1 MNFRHI
7 ICFAFLA
14 VSTIASAQKYKNVSA
29 STVTKDW
36 QGVTFSSTI
45 ALQENLS
52 KSTSFSF
59 MTKILKNEA
68 LAGQLS
74 KEEMVT
80 IFVVNDAS
88 FMALDEDT
96 RNALLN
102 DTQRVA
108 KLVKFHTVPG
118 RLDKNSIEK
127 AISLNGGTAYF
138 LTLDDK
144 KLLASKKGDVLY
156 ISDGKGNSATIKDT
170 NFYHKNGFFHM
181 VEGFAFDTEIL
192 KE

>member
-7 ICFAFLA
+7 ICIAFLA
-14 VSTIASAQKYKNVSA
+14 ISTIASAQKYKSVSA

-45 ALQENLS
+45 SLQENLA

-59 MTKILKNEA
+59 MTEILKNEA
-68 LAGQLS
+68 LAAQLS

-80 IFVVNDAS
+80 VFVINDAS

-96 RNALLN
+96 RNALLK
-102 DTQRVA
+102 DTARVA
-108 KLVKFHTVPG
+108 QLVKFHTVPG

-127 AISLNGGTAYF
+127 AISLHGGTAYF
-138 LTLDDK
+138 LTLDGE
-144 KLLASKKGDVLY
+144 KLLATKKGDVLY
-156 ISDGKGNSATIKDT
+156 ISDGEGNYATIKDT

-181 VEGFAFDTEIL
+181 VEGFAFDTAISQE
-192 KE
+192 